1 MKVKQI
7 VHLRVY
13 RGRELTYNKNGN
25 ITTENWV
32 IKEVY
37 GIPEW
42 YLTLKML
49 RPNGFCEVVV
59 EKVTQLQEDG
69 VRYVEVHDFSKI
81 AAEVAEA
88 FMLPT
93 EKLSPEQQRIADLE
107 KTIAEMRS
115 MLKGSYTAPKESF
128 VVPNK
133 LDETNNIVEKQPTSK
148 LDELETLQA
157 EYLTLKG
164 EKAHH
169 LWKAERLK
177 AEIAVLKENK

>member
-25 ITTENWV
+25 VTTENWV
-32 IKEVY
+32 VKEVH

-49 RPNGFCEVVV
+49 RPNGFCEVAV
-59 EKVTQLQEDG
+59 EKVTQMQEDG
-69 VRYVEVHDFSKI
+69 RHVPVEDFSKI

-88 FMLPT
+88 FMLPE
-93 EKLSPEQQRIADLE
+93 EKLSPEKQRIADLE
-107 KTIAEMRS
+107 KTVADMQA
-115 MLKGSYTAPKESF
+115 MLKGTYVEPKASAS
-128 VVPNK
+128 K
-133 LDETNNIVEKQPTSK
+133 SDEMEA
-148 LDELETLQA
+148 LQA
-157 EYLTLKG
+157 EYLALKG

-177 AEIAVLKENK
+177 AEIAELKESK